1 MTALLAQVRIAGP
14 RIHVRWSAGI
24 GDAARAPLERRFDL
38 RSGRPVDPS
47 TNTWRYDLGDRSAAN
62 VRALIEDVAVAD
74 TAYIDRR
81 ALAPEAGRTLQLDLW
96 YPFKD
101 LFSNPVQLLQ
111 LHRSMWLLLAG
122 GVLLAAARSA
132 ARERRRNVAVLVVV
146 LTGVVAMA
154 VPLQPSFVRM
164 GGSADHFS
172 SRRVFEDWFAN
183 RVRFEKHLSQVGM
196 WQLYR
201 RLEPTEAA
209 PQQALAVVTR
219 AATAGFVVAALAVG
233 VLEEWSPLALRY
245 LALAVLAPATLL
257 YFGWRELGYL
267 SLCAAAFPLV
277 ARGVRDGGARLEA
290 GSVLTGLGAAL
301 HGSGLVGLAGTWL
314 AAFGASGR
322 WKDRTA
328 RALRAIAW
336 GTAAYL
342 GWMVIYVVIMKLS
355 IQPDVGAGAV
365 NGWRPW
371 STDEMRLGRRA
382 AAILSAT
389 GARDLSMSAWIVGV
403 PLVAVAASLGRRY
416 PAELRMALWYLPP
429 SLLFLIFRWPF
440 DGIGSGMDLV
450 AAGFPA
456 LYALAW
462 VCAHDEKRTN
472 IAAVLLVTAHYA
484 FWRVVLDDRF
494 QP

>member
-1 MTALLAQVRIAGP
+1 
-14 RIHVRWSAGI
+14 
-24 GDAARAPLERRFDL
+24 
-38 RSGRPVDPS
+38 
-47 TNTWRYDLGDRSAAN
+47 
-62 VRALIEDVAVAD
+62 
-74 TAYIDRR
+74 
-81 ALAPEAGRTLQLDLW
+81 
-96 YPFKD
+96 
-101 LFSNPVQLLQ
+101 
-111 LHRSMWLLLAG
+111 
-122 GVLLAAARSA
+122 
-132 ARERRRNVAVLVVV
+132 
-146 LTGVVAMA
+146 
-154 VPLQPSFVRM
+154 
-164 GGSADHFS
+164 
-172 SRRVFEDWFAN
+172 
-183 RVRFEKHLSQVGM
+183 
-196 WQLYR
+196 
-201 RLEPTEAA
+201 
-209 PQQALAVVTR
+209 
-219 AATAGFVVAALAVG
+219 
-233 VLEEWSPLALRY
+233 
-245 LALAVLAPATLL
+245 
-257 YFGWRELGYL
+257 
-267 SLCAAAFPLV
+267 
-277 ARGVRDGGARLEA
+277 
-290 GSVLTGLGAAL
+290 
-301 HGSGLVGLAGTWL
+301 
-314 AAFGASGR
+314 
-322 WKDRTA
+322 
-328 RALRAIAW
+328 
-336 GTAAYL
+336 
-342 GWMVIYVVIMKLS
+342 MVIYVVVMKLS

>member
-1 MTALLAQVRIAGP
+1 MQREGSYTARPLSRSK
-14 RIHVRWSAGI
+14 RRSS
-24 GDAARAPLERRFDL
+24 DARAASPTSARQRTWT
-38 RSGRPVDPS
+38 RGPV
-47 TNTWRYDLGDRSAAN
+47 
-62 VRALIEDVAVAD
+62 
-74 TAYIDRR
+74 
-81 ALAPEAGRTLQLDLW
+81 
-96 YPFKD
+96 
-101 LFSNPVQLLQ
+101 
-111 LHRSMWLLLAG
+111 
-122 GVLLAAARSA
+122 
-132 ARERRRNVAVLVVV
+132 
-146 LTGVVAMA
+146 
-154 VPLQPSFVRM
+154 
-164 GGSADHFS
+164 
-172 SRRVFEDWFAN
+172 
-183 RVRFEKHLSQVGM
+183 
-196 WQLYR
+196 
-201 RLEPTEAA
+201 
-209 PQQALAVVTR
+209 
-219 AATAGFVVAALAVG
+219 
-233 VLEEWSPLALRY
+233 Y

-301 HGSGLVGLAGTWL
+301 HGSGLVGMAGTWL
-314 AAFGASGR
+314 AAFGAPGR

-342 GWMVIYVVIMKLS
+342 GWMVIYVVVMKLS
-355 IQPDVGAGAV
+355 IQPDVGGGAV

-371 STDEMRLGRRA
+371 STDEMRLGCRA

-462 VCAHDEKRTN
+462 VCAHEKRTN
-472 IAAVLLVTAHYA
+472 IAAALLMTAHYA

-494 QP
+494 EP